1 MAEYGNLCRVY
12 QSHDRVWLQMEL
24 SCCVFVLRLAFE
36 RSLDLDPR
44 CVGALVGLALLELNS
59 KQVNNCT
66 KISSMNLHLTNLHM
80 DSIAISCNTNLVA
93 RSPPSFSL
101 VAVCEST

>member
-1 MAEYGNLCRVY
+1 
-12 QSHDRVWLQMEL
+12 MEL

-59 KQVNNCT
+59 KQVNNYT
-66 KISSMNLHLTNLHM
+66 KISQYEPTFDKLTYRQH
-80 DSIAISCNTNLVA
+80 CNKLQY
-93 RSPPSFSL
+93 
-101 VAVCEST
+101 